1 VNGELF
7 ELNTSISNLRDL
19 TASDLSPYHGIYL
32 GNPFCR
38 DYEANF
44 LEQLEDLRA
53 GIRHCRTAGCKVYLT
68 TYAAPRNYFLPQIRR
83 AIAVAAEEGV
93 DAVEAH
99 NLGVVRILHTEYPGL
114 PIHVGG
120 FANVYTDAGAA
131 VLKAYGATRATPNYE
146 LSLEEIAA
154 MTESTGL
161 ALEVLV
167 HGKMPLGISDYCFLL
182 EYEKAWGMQ
191 CPDLC
196 QQDLFLRQGE
206 WAMKSVGKGV
216 LSGRDV
222 CMLEHLPR
230 LVAAGLRHFRV
241 EAISEDPA
249 YRSDIGRVYREA
261 LVQDVGGAYQIRQE
275 WWQRIQAHAK
285 FGLCNGFYFGQSG
298 QLYIG
303 SHPSGGS
310 GGPLTSSAASLGRA
324 VSSQLRVIS

>member
-1 VNGELF
+1 MNPEPF
-7 ELNTSISNLRDL
+7 ELNTSISNMKDL
-19 TASDLSPYHGIYL
+19 MASDLGPYDAIYL
-32 GNPFCR
+32 GNPYCR

-44 LEQLEDLRA
+44 LEELDDLRA
-53 GIRHCRTAGCKVYLT
+53 GIRHCREKGRRVYLT

-99 NLGVVRILHTEYPGL
+99 NLGVVRIVRREFPSLA
-114 PIHVGG
+114 IHIGG
-120 FANVYTDAGAA
+120 FANVYTDAGAE
-131 VLKAYGATRATPNYE
+131 VLGDYGGTRVTPNYE
-146 LSLEEIAA
+146 LSLEEMEGMAK
-154 MTESTGL
+154 STGL
-161 ALEVLV
+161 PLEILV
-167 HGKMPLGISDYCFLL
+167 HGKVPLGISDYCFLL
-182 EYEKAWGMQ
+182 EFEKAWGMP

-230 LVAAGLRHFRV
+230 LGAAGFRVFRV

-249 YRSDIGRVYREA
+249 YRRDIGTVYREA
-261 LVQDVGGAYQIRQE
+261 LEHAFSDPYEIRHA
-275 WWQRIQAHAK
+275 WWQTIQAHAK
-285 FGLCNGFYFGQSG
+285 VGLCNGFYFGQSG

-303 SHPSGGS
+303 NQQ
-310 GGPLTSSAASLGRA
+310 SAVG
-324 VSSQLRVIS
+324 SQLKVIS

>member
-1 VNGELF
+1 MNHEPF
-7 ELNTSISNLRDL
+7 ELNTSISNLKDL
-19 TASDLSPYHGIYL
+19 RASDLGSYDAIYL

-44 LEQLEDLRA
+44 LEKLEDLRA
-53 GIRHCRTAGCKVYLT
+53 GIRHCREAGCKVYLT
-68 TYAAPRNYFLPQIRR
+68 TYAAPRNYFLPQIHR

-99 NLGVVRILHTEYPGL
+99 NLGVIRILHTEFPGL
-114 PIHVGG
+114 PIHIGG
-120 FANVYTDAGAA
+120 FANVYTDTGAA
-131 VLKAYGATRATPNYE
+131 VLRDYGAARVTPNYE
-146 LSLEEIAA
+146 LSLEEIEA
-154 MTESTGL
+154 MAVSTGL
-161 ALEVLV
+161 RLEILL

-182 EYEKAWGMQ
+182 EYEKDWGMQ

-230 LVAAGLRHFRV
+230 LVAAGFRHFRV

-249 YRSDIGRVYREA
+249 YRHDIGAVYREA
-261 LVQDVGGAYQIRQE
+261 LGQAVTGKYPLRPE
-275 WWQRIQAHAK
+275 WWQRIQAHTK
-285 FGLCNGFYFGQSG
+285 VGLCNGFYFGQSG

-303 SHPSGGS
+303 SQPSGGFGELS
-310 GGPLTSSAASLGRA
+310 RA
-324 VSSQLRVIS
+324 VSHQLPVLG